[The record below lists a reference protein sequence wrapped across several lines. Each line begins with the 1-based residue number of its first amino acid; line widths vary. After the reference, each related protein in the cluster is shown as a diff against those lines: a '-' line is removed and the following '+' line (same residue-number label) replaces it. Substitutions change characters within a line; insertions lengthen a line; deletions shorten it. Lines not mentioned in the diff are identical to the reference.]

1 MSLMRARR
9 LTLRETE
16 TCLARSLLYRQSV
29 VDRTV
34 WLRGNNATQQL
45 IVIDERRGF

>member
-16 TCLARSLLYRQSV
+16 RSLLYRQSV